1 MKKLFSALMIA
12 SILALNACAV
22 IKYTAD
28 GQEVKDKTRIFYV
41 VAGLAPLTDNTV
53 KAGEE
58 YTVTHDFIDILIAA
72 FTGSIIYSRT
82 VTVK

>member
-1 MKKLFSALMIA
+1 MIA
-12 SILALNACAV
+12 SILALNSCAV

-28 GQEVKDKTRIFYV
+28 GEEVKDSKRIFYV
-41 VAGLAPLTDNTV
+41 VGGLAPITDNTV

-58 YTVTHDFIDILIAA
+58 YTVTHDFIDILIAVM
-72 FTGSIIYSRT
+72 TSSIIYSRT